1 MAFPLLSVIVFLPLL
16 GAIALAGVPRE
27 QANAVRWVALVVML
41 VTFGISLV
49 LYPLFERALPGMQLS
64 ERVAWISS
72 VGIFYHLGVDGISLP
87 LVLLTTF
94 LSPIAF
100 LGAWHSITTKVKEFA
115 MFMLLLETSMLGAFL
130 ALDLFLFF
138 IFWEAMLIPMYFII
152 GIWGG
157 ENRLYATVKFILYT
171 MAGSAL
177 MLVAILALYV
187 FNQQFSGQLSFDLL
201 EMYRIPLSVGQQKW
215 LFLAFFL
222 SFAIKVPLFPFHT
235 WLPDAHVEA
244 PTPGSVIL
252 AGVLL
257 KMGGYGL
264 LRFCLPLF
272 PDAVVAYASPIAIL
286 AIIGIIY
293 GALVAMVQ
301 PDLKKLVAYSS
312 VSHLGFVVLGIFSRQ
327 TAGIEGSVLQMVN
340 HGLSTGGL
348 FLLVGMIYERRHTR
362 LISEYGG
369 LWRQMPIFA
378 VFFLVMMFSSIGLP
392 GLNGFV
398 GEFLILLGTFEYNRC
413 FAIFAASGIILGAV
427 YMLWMYQRVMYG
439 EITHEEN
446 RHLSDLSYREIALL
460 VPVVLM
466 IVWIGVYPNTFLRP
480 MDASTAHLLEQMQVK
495 KTMVAQPC
503 ESVRQAECGLPPVT
517 ISAREERRP

>member
-1 MAFPLLSVIVFLPLL
+1 
-16 GAIALAGVPRE
+16 
-27 QANAVRWVALVVML
+27 
-41 VTFGISLV
+41 
-49 LYPLFERALPGMQLS
+49 
-64 ERVAWISS
+64 
-72 VGIFYHLGVDGISLP
+72 
-87 LVLLTTF
+87 
-94 LSPIAF
+94 
-100 LGAWHSITTKVKEFA
+100 
-115 MFMLLLETSMLGAFL
+115 
-130 ALDLFLFF
+130 
-138 IFWEAMLIPMYFII
+138 
-152 GIWGG
+152 
-157 ENRLYATVKFILYT
+157 
-171 MAGSAL
+171 

-201 EMYRIPLSVGQQKW
+201 DLYRIPLSVGQQKW

-466 IVWIGVYPNTFLRP
+466 IVWIGVYPSTFLRP
-480 MDASTAHLLEQMQVK
+480 MDASTAHLLEHMQVK

-503 ESVRQAECGLPPVT
+503 ESVRQAECGRPPVT

>member
-41 VTFGISLV
+41 VTFGISLA
-49 LYPLFERALPGMQLS
+49 LYPLCESALPGMQLS

-72 VGIFYHLGVDGISLP
+72 VGIFYHIGVDGISLP

-100 LGAWHSITTKVKEFA
+100 LSAWHSITTKVKEFA
-115 MFMLLLETSMLGAFL
+115 MFMLLLETAMLGAFL

-177 MLVAILALYV
+177 MMVAILALYV

-201 EMYRIPLSVGQQKW
+201 DLYRIPLSVGQQKW

-272 PDAVVAYASPIAIL
+272 PDAVAAYAPTIAIL
-286 AIIGIIY
+286 SIIGIIY

-327 TAGIEGSVLQMVN
+327 TAGIEGSILQMVN

-413 FAIFAASGIILGAV
+413 FAILAASGIILGAV

-480 MDASTAHLLEQMQVK
+480 MDASTAHLLEQMQMK

-503 ESVRQAECGLPPVT
+503 DSVRQAECGRPPVT

>member
-1 MAFPLLSVIVFLPLL
+1 MAFPLLSGVLFLPLL
-16 GAIALAGVPRE
+16 GAIVLAGFPRE
-27 QANAVRWVALVVML
+27 NANALRWGALIVML
-41 VTFGISLV
+41 VTFGLSLA
-49 LYPLFERALPGMQLS
+49 LYPLFDSTLPGMQLS

-72 VGIFYHLGVDGISLP
+72 VGIFYHIGVDGISLP
-87 LVLLTTF
+87 LVLLTTL
-94 LSPIAF
+94 LSPIAL
-100 LGAWHSITTKVKEFA
+100 LGAWYSITTKVKEFA
-115 MFMLLLETSMLGAFL
+115 MFMLVLETAMLGAFL

-157 ENRLYATVKFILYT
+157 EDRLYATVKFILYT
-171 MAGSAL
+171 MAGSAV

-187 FNQQFSGQLSFDLL
+187 FHQQFSGQLSFDLL
-201 EMYRIPLSVGQQKW
+201 DLYRVPLSPRQQKW

-244 PTPGSVIL
+244 PTAGSVIL

-272 PDAVVAYASPIAIL
+272 PDAVAAYAPAIAVL

-301 PDLKKLVAYSS
+301 PDMKKLVAYSS

-327 TAGIEGSVLQMVN
+327 PAGIEGSVLQMVN
-340 HGLSTGGL
+340 HGLSTGAL
-348 FLLVGMIYERRHTR
+348 FLLVGMIYDRRHTR
-362 LISEYGG
+362 LIANYGG

-378 VFFLVMMFSSIGLP
+378 VFFLVIMLSSIGLP

-398 GEFLILLGTFEYNRC
+398 GEFLILLGTFEFNKC
-413 FAIFAASGIILGAV
+413 FAVLAATGIILGAV

-446 RHLSDLSYREIALL
+446 RHLSDLSGREIALL

-466 IVWIGVYPNTFLRP
+466 ILWIGIYPQTFLRP
-480 MDASTAHLLEQMQVK
+480 MDASTARLLEQMHVE

-503 ESVRQAECGLPPVT
+503 ASMRQAECGMQNVT

>member
-16 GAIALAGVPRE
+16 GAMVLAGIPRE
-27 QANAVRWVALVVML
+27 RVQALRWGALIAML
-41 VTFGISLV
+41 VTFGVSLT
-49 LYPLFERALPGMQLS
+49 LYPLFDPALPGMQLS
-64 ERVAWISS
+64 EHSAWIRS

-100 LGAWHSITTKVKEFA
+100 LGAWDSITTKVKEFA
-115 MFMLLLETSMLGAFL
+115 MCMLLLETAMLGAFL

-138 IFWEAMLIPMYFII
+138 IFWEAMLIPMYLII

-201 EMYRIPLSVGQQKW
+201 DLYRMPLSLRQQKW

-252 AGVLL
+252 AGILL

-272 PDAVVAYASPIAIL
+272 PDAAAAYAPTIAVL

-301 PDLKKLVAYSS
+301 PDVKKLVAYSS

-340 HGLSTGGL
+340 HGLSTGAL
-348 FLLVGMIYERRHTR
+348 FLLVGMLYERRHTR
-362 LISEYGG
+362 LIAAYGG

-378 VFFLVMMFSSIGLP
+378 VFFLVVMFSSIGLP

-398 GEFLILLGTFEYNRC
+398 GEFLILLGTFEYKRS
-413 FAIFAASGIILGAV
+413 FAVCAASGIILGAV

-446 RHLSDLSYREIALL
+446 RHLSDLSPREIALL

-466 IVWIGVYPNTFLRP
+466 IVWIGVYPYTFLRP
-480 MDASTAHLLEQMQVK
+480 MDAATARLLEQMQAQ
-495 KTMVAQPC
+495 KTMLAHPC
-503 ESVRQAECGLPPVT
+503 EGVQPAACGRPNATL
-517 ISAREERRP
+517 SAREEQRP

>member
-1 MAFPLLSVIVFLPLL
+1 MAFPLLSSVLFLPLL
-16 GAIALAGVPRE
+16 GAIVLAGFPRAH
-27 QANAVRWVALVVML
+27 ANALRWGALVVML
-41 VTFGISLV
+41 VTFGLSLA
-49 LYPLFERALPGMQLS
+49 LYPLFDSTLPGMQLS
-64 ERVAWISS
+64 ERVAWIESL
-72 VGIFYHLGVDGISLP
+72 GIFYHIGVDGISLP
-87 LVLLTTF
+87 LLLLTTF

-100 LGAWHSITTKVKEFA
+100 LGAWQSITTKVKEFTI
-115 MFMLLLETSMLGAFL
+115 FMLLLETAMLGAFL

-171 MAGSAL
+171 MAGSAV
-177 MLVAILALYV
+177 MLVAIFALYV
-187 FNQQFSGQLSFDLL
+187 LHQQFNGQLSFDVIDL
-201 EMYRIPLSVGQQKW
+201 YRVPLSLRQQKW

-244 PTPGSVIL
+244 PTAGSVIL

-272 PDAVVAYASPIAIL
+272 PDAAAAYASAIAVL
-286 AIIGIIY
+286 AVIGIIY

-301 PDLKKLVAYSS
+301 PDVKKLVAYSS

-340 HGLSTGGL
+340 HGLSTGAL
-348 FLLVGMIYERRHTR
+348 FLLVGMMYDRRHTH
-362 LISEYGG
+362 LIADYGG

-378 VFFLVMMFSSIGLP
+378 VFFLVVMLSSIGLP

-398 GEFLILLGTFEYNRC
+398 GEFLILLGTFEFNRF
-413 FAIFAASGIILGAV
+413 FAVLAASGIILVAV

-439 EITHEEN
+439 EITQEEN
-446 RHLSDLSYREIALL
+446 RHLSDLSRREIALL

-466 IVWIGVYPNTFLRP
+466 MLWIGIYPSTFLRP
-480 MDASTAHLLEQMQVK
+480 MDASTAHLIEQMHVQ

-503 ESVRQAECGLPPVT
+503 EGMPPAACGMQDVT
-517 ISAREERRP
+517 ISALEERRP

>member
-1 MAFPLLSVIVFLPLL
+1 MV
-16 GAIALAGVPRE
+16 LAGIPR
-27 QANAVRWVALVVML
+27 AHVNALRWGALVAML
-41 VTFGISLV
+41 VTFGVSLG
-49 LYPLFERALPGMQLS
+49 LYPRFDSALPGMQLS
-64 ERVAWISS
+64 EHSAWISS

-100 LGAWHSITTKVKEFA
+100 LGAWHGITTKVKEFA
-115 MFMLLLETSMLGAFL
+115 MFMLLLETAMLGAFL

-138 IFWEAMLIPMYFII
+138 IFWEAMLIPMYLII

-177 MLVAILALYV
+177 MLVAIMALYV
-187 FNQQFSGQLSFDLL
+187 FNQKFSGRLSFDLL
-201 EMYRIPLSVGQQKW
+201 DLYHVPLSLRQQKW

-272 PDAVVAYASPIAIL
+272 PAAAAAYAPTIAVL

-301 PDLKKLVAYSS
+301 PDVKKLVAYSS
-312 VSHLGFVVLGIFSRQ
+312 VSHLGFVVLGIFSQ
-327 TAGIEGSVLQMVN
+327 QPAGIEGSVLQMVN
-340 HGLSTGGL
+340 HGLSTGAL

-362 LISEYGG
+362 LIAAYGG

-378 VFFLVMMFSSIGLP
+378 VFFLVIMLSSIGLP

-398 GEFLILLGTFEYNRC
+398 GEFLILLGIFEYQRS
-413 FAIFAASGIILGAV
+413 FAVFAASGIILGAV

-446 RHLSDLSYREIALL
+446 RHLSDLSPREIALL

-466 IVWIGVYPNTFLRP
+466 IVWIGVYPHTFLRP
-480 MDASTAHLLEQMQVK
+480 MDASTAHLLEQMQVQ

-503 ESVRQAECGLPPVT
+503 EGMPQAECGMPNVT